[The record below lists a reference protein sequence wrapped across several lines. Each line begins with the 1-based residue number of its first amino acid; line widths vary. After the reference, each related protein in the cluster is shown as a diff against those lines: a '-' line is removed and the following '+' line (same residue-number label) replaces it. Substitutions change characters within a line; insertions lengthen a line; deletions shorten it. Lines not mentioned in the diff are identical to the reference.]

1 MNKNLDSISERVA
14 RVAKEREVM
23 LIKINEINNSTPG
36 ALETLQKQA
45 AILSKQSI
53 ALQKDIRRNL
63 NEIEPT
69 LQITGDNRTNLAT
82 ELRTSTI
89 KLDPET
95 RKTKTYE
102 AKDLGAQM
110 LKLQADKAR
119 LTGDL
124 DTCVSI
130 VKTCAS
136 AETKI
141 EAKQQKS
148 ATISYRQGGGA

>member
-89 KLDPET
+89 K
-95 RKTKTYE
+95 
-102 AKDLGAQM
+102 
-110 LKLQADKAR
+110 
-119 LTGDL
+119 
-124 DTCVSI
+124 
-130 VKTCAS
+130 
-136 AETKI
+136 
-141 EAKQQKS
+141 
-148 ATISYRQGGGA
+148 